1 MNDKRKKPGESLDY
15 AAIRSRLGRR
25 CVVVVGLM
33 GAGKSTIGRK
43 VAQMLSLPFSDAD
56 HEIEAASRM
65 SIPDLFEQYGEPEF
79 RALERR
85 VIARLLK
92 QGPKVLATGG
102 GAFMNAD
109 TRRAVARHGVA
120 VWLKADIDVLMERV
134 SRKQNRPLLK
144 TADPEGTMRKLIDE
158 RYPVYALSDVTVI
171 SRDERKDVIA
181 REMVAALGAHL
192 KERRFRPIKEGASH
206 GG

>member
-1 MNDKRKKPGESLDY
+1 MTDTSTKPEDSKLDGD
-15 AAIRSRLGRR
+15 AIRARLGRR
-25 CVVVVGLM
+25 CVVLVGLM

-43 VAQMLSLPFSDAD
+43 TAQMLSLPFVDAD

-65 SIPDLFEQYGEPEF
+65 SIPELFEKYGEPEF

-92 QGPKVLATGG
+92 QGPQVLATGG

-109 TRRAVARHGVA
+109 TRKAIARHGVA
-120 VWLKADIDVLMERV
+120 VWLKADIGVLMERV

-144 TADPEGTMRKLIDE
+144 TADPKATMEKLIAE
-158 RYPVYALSDVTVI
+158 RYPVYAAADVTVL
-171 SRDERKDVIA
+171 SRDEKKDVIA
-181 REMVAALGAHL
+181 TELVAALGDHL
-192 KERRFRPIKEGASH
+192 KARRFKPLGKGVAN
-206 GG
+206 G